1 MMTWIKKWFFKD
13 QVQVRQD
20 KISKLYKDFVQF
32 QRSGKLKEA
41 GEVMEQISKLE
52 NEIRAIQNDL

>member
-13 QVQVRQD
+13 QVQIRQD
-20 KISKLYKDFVQF
+20 KISKLYKDFVKY
-32 QRSGKLKEA
+32 QRSGKLDKA
-41 GEVMEQISKLE
+41 GEVMEDITKLE